1 MTEPK
6 LCPLKRGMADD
17 FLVFQNL
24 EVTKEELDKLRKSG
38 AALVKSLNDSEEKI
52 EVVSGL
58 CDGPRCAWWDEE
70 RSCCSV
76 VAGSKA

>member
-6 LCPLKRGMADD
+6 LCPLKRGRADD

-38 AALVKSLNDSEEKI
+38 ATLVKSLDDSEGKI

-58 CDGPRCAWWDEE
+58 CDGPRCAWWDAE
-70 RSCCSV
+70 RICCGGMV
-76 VAGSKA
+76 TGR